1 MATSVMDDAL
11 MYQLLLAEI
20 DLNEDEPAAAYSL
33 FLDAARK
40 TNDAQLYL
48 RAVEVALQ
56 SRAGAEALQAAR
68 AWKEAQPQSQQAN
81 RFVTQILIGL
91 NRIAETLEPLKS
103 ELAGVP
109 PDQRALAMTMIAR
122 QYMRASD
129 KKMAATIVEQ
139 ALQPEL
145 ASPETASTAW
155 TVVARMRLN
164 AGDIPGAEE
173 AAKRVRDF
181 DKPTEGAALL
191 ALELMSQNLAIG
203 EPLMMQQL
211 QTQSDPGVRM
221 AY

>member
-1 MATSVMDDAL
+1 MLRLHRLAIFPLVALTLAAPAQQALAQTEGEGTPMATSVMDDAL

-20 DLNEDEPAAAYSL
+20 DPNEDEPAAAYSL

-122 QYMRASD
+122 QY
-129 KKMAATIVEQ
+129 
-139 ALQPEL
+139 
-145 ASPETASTAW
+145 
-155 TVVARMRLN
+155 
-164 AGDIPGAEE
+164 
-173 AAKRVRDF
+173 
-181 DKPTEGAALL
+181 
-191 ALELMSQNLAIG
+191 
-203 EPLMMQQL
+203 
-211 QTQSDPGVRM
+211 
-221 AY
+221 